1 MEVFCSGIEAAHAV
15 IDPVPLGRIS
25 SMAGPDLCDS
35 EEVRSKRRVL
45 PPVPVPTA
53 TRRSATPVATA
64 LVEVD
69 SRAIKR

>member
-1 MEVFCSGIEAAHAV
+1 MELLCSGIEVAHAV
-15 IDPVPLGRIS
+15 IDPVPLGRVS
-25 SMAGPDLCDS
+25 SMAGPVLRDS
-35 EEVRSKRRVL
+35 GEVRSKRRVL
-45 PPVPVPTA
+45 PPVPVPMT